1 MNRRMFGI
9 TSLGALAAAFT
20 PTLIAET
27 PRVVSSKEPAFAKP
41 ESPEL
46 KRLKEVL
53 DSGTFKP
60 GWGFDDVRTVS
71 FTSGKTS
78 APAVSFL
85 IYTPHGSSKWGR
97 KTDIVSELLKDPAFQ
112 TANYINHL
120 IDRLTEQRI
129 YQGYTAA

>member
-27 PRVVSSKEPAFAKP
+27 PRVVNSKPVATTS
-41 ESPEL
+41 ESPAL

-53 DSGTFKP
+53 DSGAFKP
-60 GWGFDDVRTVS
+60 GWGFDDVKDTVLAS
-71 FTSGKTS
+71 NTIS

-85 IYTPHGSSKWGR
+85 MYTPHGAAKWGR
-97 KTDIVSELLKDPAFQ
+97 KITIVSSLLDDTSFPIAD
-112 TANYINHL
+112 YINHHL
-120 IDRLTEQRI
+120 VRLTQQRI
-129 YQGYTAA
+129 DQGYTAA